1 MDILFQTEN
10 TMLQE
15 EEFGQLFLYFKNT
28 TVDFHQNTEYDLSI
42 TFDGLSYNDIRGLA
56 NALLLYLDGDDSIE

>member
-1 MDILFQTEN
+1 MGTLFATEN
-10 TMLQE
+10 VKLAE
-15 EEFGQLFLYFKNT
+15 EEFGLLYLYLKDT

>member
-1 MDILFQTEN
+1 MGTLFTTKN
-10 TMLQE
+10 VKLAE
-15 EEFGQLFLYFKNT
+15 EGFGLLYLYLKDT

-56 NALLLYLDGDDSIE
+56 NALLSYLDGDDSIE